1 MLQITRL
8 RDYSFPVFDRDF
20 AALVPAL
27 HGGMTGVIE
36 GAREFSDPAE
46 LVDDFR
52 MGFHSPDVRG
62 QRTNVNG
69 ENGQLGRH
77 KRSMAEMTVG
87 ERLQALRNRSGMT
100 MDAVAQA
107 MGMKGRSSVQ
117 RFFAAH
123 TDSISI
129 ADAFKLAGV
138 LEGKGTPPIKR
149 EEVMAIADVPSEI
162 IPNREPAPRYMDIK
176 RDVPVYGTAMGTY
189 RDADQGEEIE
199 QTFIDYETIDYFE
212 RPPAYAGKIIYG
224 FYIAG
229 QSMEPRWDAGDPGY
243 ADPKRPP
250 QIGDDVV
257 VYLVR
262 PDGND
267 GDGLE
272 AVLIKRLVRQ
282 SASFVELEQF
292 NPPMVF
298 TVDRK
303 KVKAMHRV
311 IPRRELLT
319 RG

>member
-1 MLQITRL
+1 MMQFARL
-8 RDYSFPVFDRDF
+8 GDHRFPMFDGNF

-27 HGGMTGVIE
+27 HGGMTCVVE
-36 GAREFSDPAE
+36 GARELSDPAK

-52 MGFHSPDVRG
+52 MGFHTPDVRA
-62 QRTNVNG
+62 QRTNVND
-69 ENGQLGRH
+69 ENGQLVAH
-77 KRSMAEMTVG
+77 KRTMAEMSVG

-100 MDAVAQA
+100 MDAVAQG

-129 ADAFKLAGV
+129 SDAFKLAGV
-138 LEGKGTPPIKR
+138 FEGKGSPPIKR
-149 EEVMAIADVPSEI
+149 EEVMAVVDLPSEI

-176 RDVPVYGTAMGTY
+176 RDVPVYGTAMGTF
-189 RDADQGEEIE
+189 READEGEEIE
-199 QTFIDYETIDYFE
+199 QTFLDYETIDFFE
-212 RPPAYAGKIIYG
+212 RPPGYAGKLIYG

-272 AVLIKRLVRQ
+272 AVLIKRLIKQ
-282 SASFVELEQF
+282 SASFIELEQF
-292 NPPMVF
+292 NPPMTF
-298 TVDRK
+298 TVERK

>member
-1 MLQITRL
+1 MIEFARFG
-8 RDYSFPVFDRDF
+8 DNSFPVFNRDL
-20 AALVPAL
+20 ATLVPAL
-27 HGGMTGVIE
+27 HRGMTGVIE
-36 GAREFSDPAE
+36 GSRKLSDATEP
-46 LVDDFR
+46 VDDVR
-52 MGFHSPDVRG
+52 MGFHSPDVRA
-62 QRTNVNG
+62 QRTNVND
-69 ENGQLGRH
+69 ENGQSGRH
-77 KRSMAEMTVG
+77 KRTMAEMTVG
-87 ERLQALRNRSGMT
+87 ERLQALRNRSGLT

-129 ADAFKLAGV
+129 TDAFKLAGA
-138 LEGKGTPPIKR
+138 LEGKGSPPIKR
-149 EEVMAIADVPSEI
+149 EEVMAVVELPSEI
-162 IPNREPAPRYMDIK
+162 IPNREPAPRYMDIV
-176 RDVPVYGTAMGTY
+176 RDVPVYGTAMGTF
-189 RDADQGEEIE
+189 REAGQGEEIE
-199 QTFIDYETIDYFE
+199 QTFLDYETIDHFE
-212 RPPAYAGKIIYG
+212 RPPGYAGKMIYG

-282 SASFVELEQF
+282 SASFIELEQF

-298 TVDRK
+298 KVERR